1 MLTTIGPSFHDF
13 KSGQIQMRTTVQ
25 GRHLVHE
32 VILKRGNIQTI
43 THLVKSNQK
52 KSYDQKKPSPKAE
65 DKTGQK
71 TQSHCFTKMTVS
83 CQVSVIIGP
92 N

>member
-13 KSGQIQMRTTVQ
+13 KSGQIQMRPTVQ
-25 GRHLVHE
+25 RRHLVHE

-52 KSYDQKKPSPKAE
+52 NHTTRKNRRRKLKIKGREHNLSVLQK
-65 DKTGQK
+65 
-71 TQSHCFTKMTVS
+71 
-83 CQVSVIIGP
+83 
-92 N
+92 

>member
-13 KSGQIQMRTTVQ
+13 KSGQIQMRPTVQ
-25 GRHLVHE
+25 RRHLVHE

-65 DKTGQK
+65 DKRK
-71 TQSHCFTKMTVS
+71 RTQSQCFTKMTMS